1 MNLQPWHWVIIGLLL
16 ITVELF
22 LPSFAALWFGVA
34 ALLTALL
41 AWLLPVGLITQ
52 VVIWLVLSIIACVLW
67 FALIQPKI
75 KTRTKAGLGG
85 AVIIGESGMIISA
98 ITPEGLGVVRFAVP
112 KVGADQWRCRSDDG
126 QPIVVGER
134 VVVTA
139 VMGNELVV
147 AKK

>member
-41 AWLLPVGLITQ
+41 AWLLPVGLIMQ

-85 AVIIGESGMIISA
+85 AVIIGESGMIVSA

-126 QPIVVGER
+126 QPIAVGER